1 MGHYGHV
8 PKLQTNLKDDAVAK
22 SYVKDLLAS
31 SEVVL
36 IETRQHWM
44 AAVRFVLRPILIALA
59 AVGLIILNEVFN
71 FNDDQ
76 FFSFINDLISFAI
89 VILFLIA
96 VVWLPIDLIR
106 WDSRRFVLTNRRSM
120 RVAGVLRKTSFD
132 TSLEQINDIGL
143 VEPTVGRLLG
153 YADLTLYTASD
164 TANATY
170 DQLVDG
176 LQFKKAVLDAKEAIR
191 VGTPLTSLPEG
202 FIVKG
207 GTNEA
212 SMRADGKIVDEE
224 EVDEAAAP
232 APEQDEQSIAAPPPA
247 PEPEPIAPEP
257 IAEPALVV
265 EPEPAPVVEPEPA
278 PVVEPEPVVEPDSE
292 SAGSDEPKAF

>member
-1 MGHYGHV
+1 VGHYGHV

-176 LQFKKAVLDAKEAIR
+176 LQFKKAVLDAKEAVR
-191 VGTPLTSLPEG
+191 TGSPLSELPAD
-202 FIVKG
+202 FVVKG

-212 SMRADGKIVDEE
+212 SMRADGKIVDDKEE
-224 EVDEAAAP
+224 DQA
-232 APEQDEQSIAAPPPA
+232 QDDQPPVAPPPA
-247 PEPEPIAPEP
+247 A
-257 IAEPALVV
+257 VV
-265 EPEPAPVVEPEPA
+265 EPKPQQ
-278 PVVEPEPVVEPDSE
+278 
-292 SAGSDEPKAF
+292 